1 MYSIVRTGLFIY
13 GVALVAIGIIHF
25 AFGHSPVGLIPIP
38 DTTPGYAVLFSLNG
52 AILIIAGGCLAAA
65 VQVRWAAFLAAALFF
80 VLYLFLGLPKEVL
93 HPTDPA
99 SWTGAAELIC
109 LCGGALICGQA
120 MGGAGAWMDKLFGA
134 GKYLLALGLVVFGI
148 QHFQYAEYVAA
159 LITAWIPWKL
169 FWTYFV
175 AVAFFA
181 TALSL
186 VLNVLVRLSS
196 LLMALMFF
204 LWVLVLHGPL
214 VAAHLGVEPQWTS
227 AFIALGMGAIFLVL
241 YGPAPRGR
249 PSIDSQLAS
258 SYRPAS
264 R

>member
-1 MYSIVRTGLFIY
+1 M
-13 GVALVAIGIIHF
+13 
-25 AFGHSPVGLIPIP
+25 PE
-38 DTTPGYAVLFSLNG
+38 TTPGYRVLFSLDG
-52 AILIIAGGCLAAA
+52 GVLILAGTCLAAV
-65 VQVRWAAFLAAALFF
+65 VQVRWAALIAAALFF
-80 VLYLFLGLPKEVL
+80 ILYLFLGLPKELL
-93 HPTDPA
+93 HPHDPA

-109 LCGGALICGQA
+109 LCAGALFCGRA
-120 MGGAGAWMDKLFGA
+120 AAGAGAGSHSGAAGNAVQDPAAGWMAPVFAA

-148 QHFQYAEYVAA
+148 QHIQYADYVAA
-159 LITAWIPWKL
+159 LITPWIPWKL
-169 FWTYFV
+169 FWTYL
-175 AVAFFA
+175 AALAFFA

-214 VAAHLGVEPQWTS
+214 VAAHVGVEPQWTS
-227 AFIALGMGAIFLVL
+227 AFIALGMGGIFLVVA
-241 YGPAPRGR
+241 GTVAPMAASVSNRV
-249 PSIDSQLAS
+249 AS